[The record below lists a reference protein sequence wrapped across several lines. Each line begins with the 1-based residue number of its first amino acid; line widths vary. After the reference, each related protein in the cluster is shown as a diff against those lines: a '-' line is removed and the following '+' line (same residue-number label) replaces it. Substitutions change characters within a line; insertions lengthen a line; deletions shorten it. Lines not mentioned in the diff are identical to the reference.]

1 MIWNILISSNENPVI
16 NMMNT
21 TSYLR
26 DALEKWTAWM
36 LAMQSLRL
44 LDTASF
50 EVNLPCSFHDCQS
63 QMIAMIIARG

>member
-1 MIWNILISSNENPVI
+1 MWWTQLHIYDITWK
-16 NMMNT
+16 
-21 TSYLR
+21 
-26 DALEKWTAWM
+26 KWTAWM

>member
-16 NMMNT
+16 NVMNT

-26 DALEKWTAWM
+26 YNLEKMNGLNASYGISKTV
-36 LAMQSLRL
+36 
-44 LDTASF
+44 TASF

-63 QMIAMIIARG
+63 QMIAVIIATG

>member
-16 NMMNT
+16 NVMNT

-36 LAMQSLRL
+36 LAMESLRL

-50 EVNLPCSFHDCQS
+50 EVNLPSFHDCQS
-63 QMIAMIIARG
+63 QMIATIIATG

>member
-1 MIWNILISSNENPVI
+1 
-16 NMMNT
+16 MNT